1 MVIKHVSLAESL
13 QKLETEETGN
23 YLGGTYIAVIVIR
36 NTLITRF
43 HTTHKNVTT
52 INDTSRRKL

>member
-1 MVIKHVSLAESL
+1 M
-13 QKLETEETGN
+13 ETEETGN

-43 HTTHKNVTT
+43 HTTHKNATT
-52 INDTSRRKL
+52 INDTLRRKL